1 MSDIW
6 QVEGPVSGKKRL
18 QNKRLRAFRSSQ
30 EQSEQFSNVLVR
42 IRNAKDFLV
51 RRKDM
56 RKLCYSLQRD
66 TRRMYGIL

>member
-18 QNKRLRAFRSSQ
+18 QNKQLRALKSFP
-30 EQSEQFSNVLVR
+30 EQSEQSSNVSAR
-42 IRNAKDFLV
+42 TRNERDFLG

-56 RKLCYSLQRD
+56 RKLCCSLQRD
-66 TRRMYGIL
+66 TRRTCGIL